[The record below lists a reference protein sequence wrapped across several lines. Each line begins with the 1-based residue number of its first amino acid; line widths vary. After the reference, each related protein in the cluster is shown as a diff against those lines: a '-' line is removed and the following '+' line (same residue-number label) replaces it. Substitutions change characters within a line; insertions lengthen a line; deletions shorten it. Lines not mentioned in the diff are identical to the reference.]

1 MRTVVTI
8 AGMRGEHC
16 KRALF
21 TALTPIAG
29 IYSAD
34 VTLGRITVEHNGTVT
49 EAELREAI
57 SVTGYVI
64 AEVVEERRVLPVMD
78 PSLEAHR
85 I

>member
-8 AGMRGEHC
+8 AGMRGDHC

-29 IYSAD
+29 IQSAD
-34 VTLGRITVEHNGTVT
+34 VTLGRITVEHDGTVT
-49 EAELREAI
+49 EEELREAI

-64 AEVVEERRVLPVMD
+64 AEVVEERRVLPLMD